1 MGNLWGTEGAAG
13 MLDSCTPFPCPKS
26 TAYSVALGIGNN
38 SACLSPFRALGDPA
52 YGAEPKATV
61 DHMKTTECFAA
72 PPLQK
77 KRVCKERKKK
87 IATWPQMRVYRERF
101 PLWEQQLET

>member
-1 MGNLWGTEGAAG
+1 MENLWGTEGAAG
-13 MLDSCTPFPCPKS
+13 MLDSRTPFPCPKS
-26 TAYSVALGIGNN
+26 TAYPVAPGIGSN
-38 SACLSPFRALGDPA
+38 SACLSLFRALGDPA

-77 KRVCKERKKK
+77 RGSAERERK
-87 IATWPQMRVYRERF
+87 R
-101 PLWEQQLET
+101 